1 MKYAILTLS
10 LLTLLACQTKTQE
23 GAADNAQQAQP
34 SQPGGQ
40 TEANAQV
47 AYVKYPM
54 LPDSILRYMRANCD
68 NMEVIFNDLPISMNP
83 GGQAACRS
91 NIEHFAGLPA
101 SLHPKSQPQARA
113 FYQTN
118 GEEIISADLYFDDY
132 SKGFVFFVDNQPT
145 YSNQMSEK
153 GVNYYTNILGSI
165 QQAKDQIQP
174 QQQ

>member
-1 MKYAILTLS
+1 MKYVILILS
-10 LLTLLACQTKTQE
+10 LLSVVACQPNTSNNKGEATP
-23 GAADNAQQAQP
+23 QAQP
-34 SQPGGQ
+34 GDPGAS
-40 TEANAQV
+40 TESDAQV
-47 AYVKYPM
+47 SYVKYPM
-54 LPDSILRYMRANCD
+54 LPDSILRYMLANCD

-101 SLHPKSQPQARA
+101 SLHPNSKPQARA

-174 QQQ
+174 QQ